1 MPQLISNFTSAL
13 KEVMLPYIQDN
24 YPQETPL
31 LDQFKRD
38 VNQQFINDEWLFPI
52 RNSRHG
58 GVANLAND
66 GNNIVSSSGART
78 TRGTVS
84 PRRITGAFD
93 ISDMVIRASK
103 KGMGAV
109 EADLTFQSETLA
121 TDFGRHINRQ
131 LYSDG
136 VGVVSQALGSV
147 SGTEISVMY
156 PDANLDDGRSIDW
169 YGTINGDIDPMKY
182 IHADQILG
190 IGTGGAAD
198 GTVAAVTGTSI
209 QLTGATASAAN
220 DSIYIQDGSGAGAGT
235 SEIQGVRAALSSST
249 GTSTYAGLAR
259 NTNSWTP
266 QFGSSSEALTLS
278 RMERQ
283 YLKALEFGKKG
294 DKYAIFMNI
303 TLYQKYADTLQ
314 AMRRTVNSLELTGGW
329 SGLEFQAGGGKVGVF
344 PDYEVPDG
352 EMIILNLDT
361 WALLQIDEVDW
372 LGDPNSGEL
381 LRLQNTTLYQA
392 VLVWYANVV
401 CVAPAANARET
412 RKSD

>member
-1 MPQLISNFTSAL
+1 MAATLSTYTSAL
-13 KEVMLPYIQDN
+13 KEVLLPYIQDN
-24 YPQETPL
+24 YPKETPL
-31 LDQFKRD
+31 LDSFKRD
-38 VNQQFINDEWLFPI
+38 VNQHFINDEWLFPI

-103 KGMGAV
+103 KGQGAV

-121 TDFGRHINRQ
+121 ADFGRHINRQ

-136 VGVVSQALGSV
+136 VGVVSQVLGSV
-147 SGTEISVMY
+147 SGTEASVMY

-182 IHADQILG
+182 IHVDQILG

-198 GTVAAVTGTSI
+198 GTVAAVTGTSV
-209 QLTGATASAAN
+209 QFTGTLTTAAN
-220 DSIYIQDGSGAGAGT
+220 DALYIQDGSGAGAGT
-235 SEIQGVRAALSSST
+235 SEIQGIRAALSSST
-249 GTSTYAGLAR
+249 GASTYAGLAR
-259 NTNSWTP
+259 STNSWTP

-283 YLKALEFGKKG
+283 YLKSLEYARKG
-294 DKYAIFMNI
+294 DKYAIFCNI
-303 TLYQKYADTLQ
+303 TLFQKYADTLQ
-314 AMRRTVNSLELTGGW
+314 AMRRTVNSLELVGGF

-352 EMIILNLDT
+352 ELAILNLDT
-361 WALLQIDEVDW
+361 WGLLQIDDVDW

-401 CVAPAANARET
+401 NIAPAANARET